1 LNQYGRVEVT
11 WFPFTDRPWVK
22 TWRLR
27 HERIDP
33 QVPGPY
39 NYPWQRVSLF
49 VNRLFQWILFA
60 VPALTPAFGQFV
72 LSTTRQ
78 FGPDGALLHGKSR
91 DLLLYVEAETLRFDE
106 FSWALQLRRDQVQ
119 ATAHAL
125 YLRFTEMLERYRL
138 RGWYPVNGP
147 MDIRFSTMDRQDDL
161 GLPGASP
168 PALSVC
174 RSIRPRDPGLDTV
187 LWFTLLTYPGTPH
200 SNEFFGEL
208 EAWML
213 GRWGRPGRNVLRPEW
228 SKSWGYG
235 EQGAWTNRRILQ
247 STIPRQFSQPGP
259 VFERARRTL
268 QAYDKHHLFTN
279 RFLDL
284 LLPG

>member
-1 LNQYGRVEVT
+1 
-11 WFPFTDRPWVK
+11 
-22 TWRLR
+22 
-27 HERIDP
+27 
-33 QVPGPY
+33 
-39 NYPWQRVSLF
+39 
-49 VNRLFQWILFA
+49 
-60 VPALTPAFGQFV
+60 
-72 LSTTRQ
+72 
-78 FGPDGALLHGKSR
+78 
-91 DLLLYVEAETLRFDE
+91 
-106 FSWALQLRRDQVQ
+106 
-119 ATAHAL
+119 
-125 YLRFTEMLERYRL
+125 
-138 RGWYPVNGP
+138 
-147 MDIRFSTMDRQDDL
+147 
-161 GLPGASP
+161 
-168 PALSVC
+168 
-174 RSIRPRDPGLDTV
+174 V
-187 LWFTLLTYPGTPH
+187 LWFTLLTYPGTLH